1 MQKNPDLE
9 PEFPVSYFLMYHFFK
24 TWQEWKQNKSH
35 ISTKFRDLV
44 QS

>member
-1 MQKNPDLE
+1 MQKNPDIE
-9 PEFPVSYFLMYHFFK
+9 PEFPSSYFFDVPFFK
-24 TWQEWKQNKSH
+24 TWQEWEQNKSH